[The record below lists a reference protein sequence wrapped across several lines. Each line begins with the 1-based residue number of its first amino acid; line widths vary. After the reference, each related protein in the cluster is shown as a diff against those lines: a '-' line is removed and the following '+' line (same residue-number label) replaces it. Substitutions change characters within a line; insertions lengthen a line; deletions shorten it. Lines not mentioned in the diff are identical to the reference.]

1 MPIWS
6 FVLKK
11 YKQSATRLRNKEKG
25 RKNTMNNAIKEV
37 LLTEEQIQ
45 AKVKELAAQISK
57 DYADK
62 DPVFVGVL
70 KGVVIFFADMVR
82 NVDIPCEIDFMSIS
96 SYSGANST
104 GRTEIRKDL
113 SVDIKDR
120 HVIILEDIFD
130 TGTSLTFTVN
140 HLLNK
145 QPASLKVCTFLDKPE
160 RRRPGITLKPDY
172 VGYTIP
178 NEFVVGYGLDFNEH
192 YRNLPY
198 IGILKPEMYE

>member
-1 MPIWS
+1 M
-6 FVLKK
+6 K
-11 YKQSATRLRNKEKG
+11 
-25 RKNTMNNAIKEV
+25 NAIKEV
-37 LLTEEQIQ
+37 MLTEEQIQ
-45 AKVKELAAQISK
+45 SKVKELAKQISQ
-57 DYADK
+57 DYKDK

-70 KGVVIFFADMVR
+70 KGVVIFFADMIR
-82 NVDIPCEIDFMSIS
+82 NIDIPCQIDFMSIA
-96 SYSGANST
+96 SYSGTTST
-104 GRTEIRKDL
+104 GRTEIRKDV
-113 SVDIKDR
+113 SVDIKGR
-120 HVIILEDIFD
+120 HVVILEDIFD
-130 TGTSLTFTVN
+130 TGTSLTYTVN

-160 RRRPGITLKPDY
+160 RRKPGVTLQPEY